1 MKLSRLISGTA
12 VSRIDEGPDCDI
24 RGICVDSRRVI
35 KGELF
40 IAVPGC
46 GTDGHRFIPE
56 AVSKGAPAVVAGNV
70 KALEGLPAGVARLV
84 TEDPRTAAGR
94 LASRFYGE
102 PSSKLKVAGI
112 TGTNG
117 KTTLTYL
124 LEHII
129 FCSGAKAGVIGT
141 VNYRMGEEVLPST
154 NTTPGAVELQ
164 RLLSS
169 MREKGASYAV
179 MEVSSHAL
187 DQRRTEGVEFHSA
200 VFTNLTRDH
209 LDYHKT
215 EEEYFRAKALLFS
228 GLSDKA
234 FCVINTDDER
244 GRSLAGMTAAA
255 VNGYGL
261 LEDSDFRAVDIRL
274 SGQESS
280 FRITAQGADCGESFR
295 TALVGRHN
303 VYNALAAS
311 VWALCA
317 GIDRKTLKTA
327 LESFSYV
334 PGRMERIDSPRGYS
348 VYVDYA
354 HTPDALEKVLS
365 SLRQLSSGRIITVF
379 GCGGERDRQKR
390 PLMGEIVSELSDYAL
405 VTNDNPRSESPA
417 SIISAIEEG
426 MKSDNYR
433 VVPDRKEAIA
443 AALKMAAA
451 GDIVLV
457 AGKGHEDYQIIGAEK
472 LHFDDREV
480 VRECLRSQRS

>member
-12 VSRIDEGPDCDI
+12 VSRIDEGPDRDI

-56 AVSKGAPAVVAGNV
+56 AVSKGASAVVAGNV

-129 FCSGAKAGVIGT
+129 FCSGGKAGVIGT

-244 GRSLAGMTAAA
+244 GRSLAGMTAATP
-255 VNGYGL
+255 VLRVGL
-261 LEDSDFRAVDIRL
+261 VVIAGSSSRSVLARPAGVAL
-274 SGQESS
+274 S
-280 FRITAQGADCGESFR
+280 
-295 TALVGRHN
+295 
-303 VYNALAAS
+303 
-311 VWALCA
+311 A
-317 GIDRKTLKTA
+317 G
-327 LESFSYV
+327 S
-334 PGRMERIDSPRGYS
+334 PGG
-348 VYVDYA
+348 
-354 HTPDALEKVLS
+354 
-365 SLRQLSSGRIITVF
+365 
-379 GCGGERDRQKR
+379 
-390 PLMGEIVSELSDYAL
+390 
-405 VTNDNPRSESPA
+405 
-417 SIISAIEEG
+417 
-426 MKSDNYR
+426 
-433 VVPDRKEAIA
+433 
-443 AALKMAAA
+443 
-451 GDIVLV
+451 
-457 AGKGHEDYQIIGAEK
+457 
-472 LHFDDREV
+472 
-480 VRECLRSQRS
+480 